1 MKKQI
6 LRTAAAGLFAA
17 GCVTSG
23 DVQNA
28 LGGMGQRAVNDAAD
42 SAYDSGKKAATEGPN
57 RKDSKAE
64 PGGSESNSSAKAEA
78 PATNGSEKSD
88 AAAQGRTPAPVGE
101 VYANEYDFVPGD
113 KVLFF
118 EDFSDT
124 AVGEYPVRWTRKGF
138 GGGDGVEVIVEG
150 GRHWLRIGK
159 GAGGGSQDFI
169 RSEFQD
175 LPKKFTLEFDAYIE
189 GNTSIDIAT
198 DSATFASFGAWGIT
212 AQSGTS
218 AGYDQKA
225 GLRHVAVSAS
235 DTYLKLYVDGV
246 RVLVDADGVSRPIRR
261 LGMKLHSE
269 SAGSPLMFTNFRLAE
284 GGKDYRKELVTL
296 GRIVTHGITFD
307 SGSDALKPES
317 GPTLRNILQL
327 LQEDGALRFEVQGHT
342 DNQGGDKVN
351 QPLSERRAQAVK
363 AWLTKQGVAASR
375 LAARGLGAAKPIDTN
390 GTSEGRAN
398 NRRVEFVKAK

>member
-1 MKKQI
+1 M
-6 LRTAAAGLFAA
+6 
-17 GCVTSG
+17 
-23 DVQNA
+23 
-28 LGGMGQRAVNDAAD
+28 
-42 SAYDSGKKAATEGPN
+42 
-57 RKDSKAE
+57 
-64 PGGSESNSSAKAEA
+64 
-78 PATNGSEKSD
+78 
-88 AAAQGRTPAPVGE
+88 
-101 VYANEYDFVPGD
+101 
-113 KVLFF
+113 
-118 EDFSDT
+118 
-124 AVGEYPVRWTRKGF
+124 
-138 GGGDGVEVIVEG
+138 
-150 GRHWLRIGK
+150 
-159 GAGGGSQDFI
+159 
-169 RSEFQD
+169 
-175 LPKKFTLEFDAYIE
+175 
-189 GNTSIDIAT
+189 
-198 DSATFASFGAWGIT
+198 
-212 AQSGTS
+212 
-218 AGYDQKA
+218 
-225 GLRHVAVSAS
+225 SAS